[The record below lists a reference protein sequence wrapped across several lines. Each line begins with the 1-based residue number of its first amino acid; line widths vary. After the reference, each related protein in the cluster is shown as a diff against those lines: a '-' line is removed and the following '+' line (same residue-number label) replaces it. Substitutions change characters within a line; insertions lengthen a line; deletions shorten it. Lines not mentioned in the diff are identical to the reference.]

1 MNKKLRV
8 LILFIT
14 LFTMMVTVPFM
25 ASGISVTYTYDF
37 EDGVSGMDYTSAQ
50 FYTEE
55 NGGALE
61 ISTNY
66 ARSGTKSLRQAGK
79 TQFMNFSYA
88 TNYLTAWN
96 TWWYEVAGASEWL
109 RMGFYNR
116 TIAEDGYLTAHDY
129 TKFSDPDMFIISVYK
144 YIDEKFYYYSSYNHE
159 VLIGTGSDAHWE
171 NWTWSIDNNLGDMT
185 YTYKTSSVT
194 GTALNSTAIYEGYRI
209 DGVMFV
215 LEGGGVSN
223 YYFDDLQLTFSS
235 GYEGSGIYGCLDTT
249 GLTQIG
255 RFGGCDLDVRTP
267 TLKKTYYVPV
277 TTTIYGI
284 ELQVNYQ
291 QYVGDSTL
299 SHYTCSVNGINLGSA
314 TCFQDEYYY
323 AVLQWETNITVTN
336 SLVTFEFTHNEWI
349 NNRRWIV
356 GTGCTG
362 NIDLDA
368 DGDVSFHHSSYESHY
383 EFQWVGLLWVYIPVY
398 SEYDTIVNKDLSMRW
413 WCDGF
418 PATET
423 YDYED
428 TLGLNKYTYKNDTG
442 YVYNLTEGY
451 TSVVGQYTM
460 SDASSTYT
468 LNLELDGSE
477 SHLFNFPIQCRYPGS
492 GFGFSPLIAGKYHIT
507 LETTSEIANVTAW
520 VIGELPD
527 YYISSNPLI
536 TDMYQPYSVIYSYN
550 NAQGHPGAIGMDTDK
565 ELINSYLYMLY
576 QKDHIITNTTN
587 SFGYTSDSNSAE
599 YWTLFVYANSLYTPV
614 AHSTHIIRIPSIY
627 DNDIKVTP
635 DNLKITGK
643 NEAQKSVTLSGS
655 HMFPGGAVD
664 IYVNGIRFRSVGDNQ
679 NFNEG
684 YIPTKLGTFFVTLV
698 LHQNA
703 SDVILDNCTF
713 TVTTDDIDTGGEDE
727 TGITT
732 LIDLIPPFMIPIIAI
747 AIIVIFMMLPTALIF
762 TWKTTS
768 NANVEF
774 KLPGNALELMTMICA
789 VIGFIFDILIG
800 ILDWWTIGAFVF
812 ILALII
818 IIMWLKGSSASGGE

>member
-1 MNKKLRV
+1 MNKKSRA
-8 LILFIT
+8 LIILTI

-25 ASGISVTYTYDF
+25 ASGTSVTYTYDF
-37 EDGVSGMDYTSAQ
+37 EDGVVGMDYTSGQ
-50 FYTEE
+50 FYTEQQSP
-55 NGGALE
+55 G
-61 ISTNY
+61 TNFKVTDTQHQT
-66 ARSGTKSLRQAGK
+66 GTKS
-79 TQFMNFSYA
+79 FMMLSNGWINCSYA
-88 TNYLTAWN
+88 TNYLTN
-96 TWWYEVAGASEWL
+96 FTTGFRWYEDLSSIQTSLSFGNIL
-109 RMGFYNR
+109 YNNPV
-116 TIAEDGYLTAHDY
+116 TNPIIKIEFGSWTSTAH
-129 TKFSDPDMFIISVYK
+129 
-144 YIDEKFYYYSSYNHE
+144 FYRYDS
-159 VLIGTGSDAHWE
+159 TGSKVELTGWANHLRQQSWNKITIELTD
-171 NWTWSIDNNLGDMT
+171 NLGGVT
-185 YTYKTSSVT
+185 YNNYEDSPTETNVMNASAIYNNIPINSIYFKTSS
-194 GTALNSTAIYEGYRI
+194 SSFQCYI
-209 DGVMFV
+209 DN
-215 LEGGGVSN
+215 LE
-223 YYFDDLQLTFSS
+223 LTFST
-235 GYEGSGIYGCLDTT
+235 GYEGSGMIGCLDTT

-284 ELQVNYQ
+284 ELQVNFQ
-291 QYVGDSTL
+291 QYVGDPVL
-299 SHYTCSVNGINLGSA
+299 SHYTCSVNGLNLGTA

-727 TGITT
+727 TGLTT